1 MGEVCLQHVISDFKD
16 DDTSRNPETIGRD
29 PEKWNRNLPHKVKS
43 TSMTNVRAQDFKA
56 MLRRSPALM
65 PSVICRKTGITPR
78 GSINVNNEVKHNIE
92 YANIS
97 IG

>member
-1 MGEVCLQHVISDFKD
+1 
-16 DDTSRNPETIGRD
+16 
-29 PEKWNRNLPHKVKS
+29 
-43 TSMTNVRAQDFKA
+43 MTNVRAQDFKA